1 MKEIDNTVPQPL
13 NLVALAKG
21 NPKGS
26 TVPGTKLEAFIV
38 EKEALHEL
46 SADIWIM
53 VIQGELIID
62 LPYGDFRL
70 LKKGDSLHLERGTKV
85 SFEPLKEV
93 VALRQIGQIP

>member
-1 MKEIDNTVPQPL
+1 MSEIQNNVAQPL
-13 NLVALAKG
+13 NLVALARA

-26 TVPGTKLEAFIV
+26 AVPGTKLEAIIV
-38 EKEALHEL
+38 EQEAMHEL
-46 SADIWIM
+46 PSTIWLM

-70 LKKGDSLHLERGTKV
+70 LKKGDSLHLEKGTKV

-93 VALRQIGQIP
+93 VALRQVA